1 MIDSGDTQ
9 VSPASE
15 GVRMQSNPTSG
26 SRTEKISVSSHSVTL
41 ATTGSVIKV
50 ARRADEPEADS

>member
-1 MIDSGDTQ
+1 
-9 VSPASE
+9 
-15 GVRMQSNPTSG
+15 MQSNPTSG